1 MYIKPTALFTKSNK
15 INSKLVD
22 GLCIFTGKARINSPA
37 QNKRKILI
45 YRIAPDL
52 VSNNGPLL
60 QKQMI
65 KEYRVLITPNI
76 INAALY
82 EKNIVCRN
90 TNADGQKIKEKSNS
104 ETYNLASL

>member
-22 GLCIFTGKARINSPA
+22 GLCIFTGKAIIKSPA

-52 VSNNGPLL
+52 VNNKGP
-60 QKQMI
+60 
-65 KEYRVLITPNI
+65 
-76 INAALY
+76 
-82 EKNIVCRN
+82 
-90 TNADGQKIKEKSNS
+90 
-104 ETYNLASL
+104 